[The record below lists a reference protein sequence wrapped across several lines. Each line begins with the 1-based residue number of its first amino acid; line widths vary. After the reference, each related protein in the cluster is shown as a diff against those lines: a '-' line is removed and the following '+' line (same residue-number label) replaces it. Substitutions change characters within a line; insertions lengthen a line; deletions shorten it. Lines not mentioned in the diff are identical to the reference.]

1 MRTSVKLLGVC
12 YYLEKQTAPCRQ
24 TAEWHNQAT
33 AEARWPQ
40 GERVRKIERQA
51 RQTVRGTV
59 LLRWAPE
66 SSNEARRILHIY
78 ISLHW
83 ARRGYHFTF
92 ISVRRLKGGCRI
104 QPLDK
109 VATATFWSLADISS
123 SVFPSTLD
131 KLKYFHIIIIIHFVP
146 TSSVLL
152 IPAGVN
158 RWTII
163 TRALISHHL
172 PFCPSDSNLAP
183 ATVNGSDPPCLQ
195 TALAPNLRSR
205 KVRCRVVSPAV
216 HSLLGLTGHCLSLSH
231 THTKPSGF
239 RLHNFS
245 HYISYPHTHMLV
257 SLQRVFQLK

>member
-1 MRTSVKLLGVC
+1 MAQSGHGWGKVTSRWTCQKDWEASQTNGQGHCASPLSSGVIKWG
-12 YYLEKQTAPCRQ
+12 EKDT
-24 TAEWHNQAT
+24 
-33 AEARWPQ
+33 
-40 GERVRKIERQA
+40 
-51 RQTVRGTV
+51 
-59 LLRWAPE
+59 
-66 SSNEARRILHIY
+66 SHIY
-78 ISLHW
+78 LSPLSKEGVSFHV
-83 ARRGYHFTF
+83 HF
-92 ISVRRLKGGCRI
+92 SEEVKGGLPYSAIRQSCN
-104 QPLDK
+104 
-109 VATATFWSLADISS
+109 SNISS

-183 ATVNGSDPPCLQ
+183 ATANGSDPPCLQ